1 MSIAQ
6 WLTQDEAQLNM
17 PANPPTERP
26 ADLGEKMTVRASNL
40 TLFAMAG
47 LLAGCNP
54 ADESG
59 QAAAGEPQYVQA
71 HSAQQLM
78 AQVVQPTAEV
88 FWNSAG
94 FVMDETGEHDL
105 TPTTDE
111 GWQATRTAAATI
123 TEMGN
128 LLMTPVYAE
137 GRGADWIEFSKALVE
152 VGQRAEQAAVDR
164 DSDAVFEVGGT
175 MYNVCTACHQA
186 YLPEEQAAEAN
197 APQ

>member
-1 MSIAQ
+1 
-6 WLTQDEAQLNM
+6 
-17 PANPPTERP
+17 
-26 ADLGEKMTVRASNL
+26 MTVRASSL
-40 TLFAMAG
+40 TLFAMAVA
-47 LLAGCNP
+47 LAGCNGSEGGEQG
-54 ADESG
+54 AT
-59 QAAAGEPQYVQA
+59 GEPRYLKA

-94 FVMDETGEHDL
+94 YVMDETGEHDL

-128 LLMTPVYAE
+128 LLMTPVFAE
-137 GRGADWIEFSKALVE
+137 GRGADWIEFSRALVE
-152 VGQRAEQAAVDR
+152 VGQKAEKAAANR
-164 DSDAVFEVGGT
+164 DSEAVFEVGGT

-197 APQ
+197 ASQQ

>member
-1 MSIAQ
+1 
-6 WLTQDEAQLNM
+6 
-17 PANPPTERP
+17 
-26 ADLGEKMTVRASNL
+26 MTVRASSL
-40 TLFAMAG
+40 TLFATAT
-47 LLAGCNP
+47 LLAGC
-54 ADESG
+54 SG
-59 QAAAGEPQYVQA
+59 SDGGEQGAAGEPRYLKA

-94 FVMDETGEHDL
+94 FVTDEAGEHDL

-128 LLMTPVYAE
+128 LLMTPVFAE
-137 GRGADWIEFSKALVE
+137 DRGTDWIEFSRALVE
-152 VGQRAEQAAVDR
+152 VGQKAEEAAVNR
-164 DSDAVFEVGGT
+164 DSEAVFEVGGT

-197 APQ
+197 ASE

>member
-1 MSIAQ
+1 MSIVQ
-6 WLTQDEAQLNM
+6 WLTRDEAQLNM
-17 PANPPTERP
+17 IASPPTAAGRM
-26 ADLGEKMTVRASNL
+26 GEEMTVRASSL
-40 TLFAMAG
+40 TLFAMTA
-47 LLAGCNP
+47 LLAGCNGS
-54 ADESG
+54 EG
-59 QAAAGEPQYVQA
+59 GEQVAAGEPRYLKA

-128 LLMTPVYAE
+128 LLMTPIYAE
-137 GRGADWIEFSKALVE
+137 GRGADWIEFSRALVE
-152 VGQRAEQAAVDR
+152 VGQKAEEAAANR
-164 DSDAVFEVGGT
+164 DSEAVFEVGGT

-186 YLPEEQAAEAN
+186 YLPEEQAAQAN
-197 APQ
+197 ASQ

>member
-1 MSIAQ
+1 
-6 WLTQDEAQLNM
+6 
-17 PANPPTERP
+17 
-26 ADLGEKMTVRASNL
+26 MTFRASNL
-40 TLFAMAG
+40 TLFAAAA
-47 LLAGCNP
+47 LLAGCD
-54 ADESG
+54 AAGDDS
-59 QAAAGEPQYVQA
+59 QASAGEPQYVQA

-88 FWNSAG
+88 FWGSAG
-94 FVMDETGEHDL
+94 FVVDETGEHDL

-128 LLMTPVYAE
+128 LLMTPVFAE
-137 GRGADWIEFSKALVE
+137 GRGADWIEFSRALVE
-152 VGQRAEQAAVDR
+152 VGQQAEQAAANR

-186 YLPEEQAAEAN
+186 YLPEEQAAAAN